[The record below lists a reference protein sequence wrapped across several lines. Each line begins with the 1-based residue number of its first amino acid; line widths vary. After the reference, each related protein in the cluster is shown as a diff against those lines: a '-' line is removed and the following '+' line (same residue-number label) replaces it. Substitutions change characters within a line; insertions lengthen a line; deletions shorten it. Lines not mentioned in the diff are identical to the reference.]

1 MKILMRSLIAL
12 CLAASVLIAAP
23 LSVAESPQ
31 AGKIRVLLD
40 PQGDASQVV
49 ISIYGSYL
57 LNDTL
62 SFQRGARLKLSA
74 QTGSLM
80 VYYEGL
86 VYEAG
91 NSLRLNRYGSVS
103 NAENG
108 LRLNDDLNLLEGDLH
123 VSLQDSAAMRLV
135 LHIGVEDYLKG
146 VVPYEMSD
154 SFPLEALKA
163 QAIAARSYA
172 LKGIRTDRDFDV
184 YDNTNDQVYR
194 GLNAGNTRALQAIS
208 MTEGLGLM
216 YQGEL
221 AQSYYTAS
229 NGGQVET
236 AFNAWGRESLP
247 YSRLTPDPYDLENP
261 ASEKRTYVV
270 PKAWQDSE
278 SAEPLRQLLFG
289 ALIPALE
296 SKGYDPEPSFI
307 SIHGIAGIRAIAPMY
322 GDTSDLMTRLAF
334 DVWLSARKPLAA
346 SSEGETSL
354 FSLATLSP
362 QAQASPSPL
371 DTWGPMERLSGP
383 LTVELAIFPDVEQ
396 ALGISINL
404 RDNEIVRVKEEE
416 SRFIVQSGRYGHGVG
431 LSQRGAEWMAKA
443 HAWTYEQILSYY
455 YPGTQLDRFVTT
467 PAERPLLASAFLT
480 TPGPRPTATPR
491 PTLIPLNVTAA
502 PDQWIVEVKGVAK
515 DSSLNLRD
523 EPQLTGKILY
533 QLLYGQRLLVLGQEQ
548 DGWLKVRV
556 DGLDGYVV
564 ASFVEKAP

>member
-12 CLAASVLIAAP
+12 FLAASVLIAAP
-23 LSVAESPQ
+23 LSAAESPQ

-40 PQGDASQVV
+40 SQGDASQVD
-49 ISIYGSYL
+49 IGIYGSYL

-86 VYEAG
+86 VYKAG
-91 NSLRLNRYGSVS
+91 NSIRLIRYGSVS
-103 NAENG
+103 NVENG

-123 VSLQDSAAMRLV
+123 VSLQDGAAMRLV

-163 QAIAARSYA
+163 QAVAARSYA

-194 GLNAGNTRALQAIS
+194 GLNAKNTRALQAIS

-247 YSRLTPDPYDLENP
+247 YSRLTSDPYDLENP
-261 ASEKRTYVV
+261 ASEKRTYAV

-278 SAEPLRQLLFG
+278 SIEPLRQLLFS
-289 ALIPALE
+289 ALIPILE
-296 SKGYDPEPSFI
+296 SKGYDPEPSYI
-307 SIHGIAGIRAIAPMY
+307 SIQGIAAIRAIAPMY
-322 GDTSDLMTRLAF
+322 GDTSDLMTLLAF

-346 SSEGETSL
+346 SSEGEISL
-354 FSLATLSP
+354 FSIATPSP

-371 DTWGPMERLSGP
+371 DTWGPMERLSAP
-383 LTVELAIFPDVEQ
+383 LTAELAIFPDVEQ
-396 ALGISINL
+396 ALGLSINL
-404 RDNEIVRVKEEE
+404 KDNEIIRVREEE
-416 SRFIVQSGRYGHGVG
+416 SRFILQSGRYGHGVG

-455 YPGTQLDRFVTT
+455 YPGTQIDRFVTT
-467 PAERPLLASAFLT
+467 SAERPLLAPAFLT

-491 PTLIPLNVTAA
+491 PTLIPLSVTAA
-502 PDQWIVEVKGVAK
+502 PEQWIAEVSGVAK

-523 EPQLTGKILY
+523 APQLSGKILY
-533 QLLYGQRLLVLGQEQ
+533 QLLFGQRLLVLGQEQ
-548 DGWLKVRV
+548 DGWLKVKV
-556 DGLDGYVV
+556 DGLEGYVV
-564 ASFVEKAP
+564 ASFVEKVP

>member
-1 MKILMRSLIAL
+1 LIAL
-12 CLAASVLIAAP
+12 FLVVSVLFAAP
-23 LSVAESPQ
+23 LSAAESPQ

-40 PQGDASQVV
+40 PQGDASQVE
-49 ISIYGSYL
+49 IGIYGSYL

-62 SFQRGARLKLSA
+62 SFQRGARLKLTA

-86 VYEAG
+86 VYKAG
-91 NSLRLNRYGSVS
+91 NSLRLIRYGGVS
-103 NAENG
+103 NVENG
-108 LRLNDDLNLLEGDLH
+108 LRLNDNLNLFEGDLH
-123 VSLQDSAAMRLV
+123 VSLQDGALHLV
-135 LHIGVEDYLKG
+135 LHIGTEDYLKG

-163 QAIAARSYA
+163 QAVAARSYA
-172 LKGIRTDRDFDV
+172 LKSIRTDRDFDV

-194 GLNAGNTRALQAIS
+194 GLNSDKKNALQAIS
-208 MTEGLGLM
+208 MTEGLGLV
-216 YQGEL
+216 YQGKL

-236 AFNAWGRESLP
+236 VFNAWGRESLP

-261 ASEKRTYVV
+261 ASEKRTYAVSKV
-270 PKAWQDSE
+270 WQDSE
-278 SAEPLRQLLFG
+278 SAEPLRQLLLG
-289 ALIPALE
+289 ALIPVLE
-296 SKGYDPEPSFI
+296 VMGYDPAPTFI
-307 SIHGIAGIRAIAPMY
+307 SIHGIAGIRATAPMF
-322 GDTSDLMTRLAF
+322 GGASDLMTRLAF

-346 SSEGETSL
+346 RSEDEVSL
-354 FSLATLSP
+354 YAPATPSP
-362 QAQASPSPL
+362 QAQASPSPQ
-371 DTWGPMERLSGP
+371 DTWGPMERLSAP

-396 ALGISINL
+396 ALGLSINL
-404 RDNEIVRVKEEE
+404 KDNEIVRVREEE
-416 SRFIVQSGRYGHGVG
+416 SRFILQSGRYGHGVG
-431 LSQRGAEWMAKA
+431 MSQRGAEWMAKA

-455 YPGTQLDRFVTT
+455 YPGTQLERFATT
-467 PAERPLLASAFLT
+467 PAERPLLAPAYLT

-502 PDQWIVEVKGVAK
+502 PNQWIAEVKGVAK

-523 EPQLTGKILY
+523 APQLNGKILY

-556 DGLDGYVV
+556 DGLEGYVV
-564 ASFVEKAP
+564 ASFVEKVL

>member
-1 MKILMRSLIAL
+1 MKTLMRKLIAL
-12 CLAASVLIAAP
+12 FLTAGVLIIAP
-23 LSVAESPQ
+23 FSLADGPQ
-31 AGKIRVLLD
+31 TGGIRVLLD
-40 PQGDASQVV
+40 AQGDASQVE

-86 VYEAG
+86 VYQAG
-91 NSLRLNRYGSVS
+91 STLQFIRYGSVP

-108 LRLNDDLNLLEGDLH
+108 LRLNDNLNLLEGDLH
-123 VSLQDSAAMRLV
+123 VSLQEGAIRLV

-163 QAIAARSYA
+163 QAVAARSYA
-172 LKGIRTDRDFDV
+172 LKSIRTDRDFDV

-194 GLNAGNTRALQAIS
+194 GLNAENKRALQAIT
-208 MTEGLGLM
+208 MTEGFGII

-236 AFNAWGRESLP
+236 AYNAWGRESLP

-261 ASEKRTYVV
+261 ASEMRTYAI
-270 PKAWQDSE
+270 PKVWQNSE
-278 SAEPLRQLLFG
+278 SYAPLRQLLISV
-289 ALIPALE
+289 LIPVLE
-296 SKGYDPEPSFI
+296 SKGYDPEASFI
-307 SIHGIAGIRAIAPMY
+307 DIRGIAGIRAIAPKY

-334 DVWLSARKPLAA
+334 DVWLSARKPLTA
-346 SSEGETSL
+346 STEGEISL
-354 FSLATLSP
+354 FSLATPSP
-362 QAQASPSPL
+362 QIQASPTPSAM
-371 DTWGPMERLSGP
+371 WGPMEKLIAP
-383 LTVELAIFPDVEQ
+383 LTVEIAIFPDAEQ
-396 ALGISINL
+396 ALGLSINL
-404 RDNEIVRVKEEE
+404 RDNEIIRVKEEE
-416 SRFIVQSGRYGHGVG
+416 NRFILQSGRYGHGVG

-443 HAWTYEQILSYY
+443 HAWTYEQILNYY
-455 YPGTQLDRFVTT
+455 YPGTQLERFATT
-467 PAERPLLASAFLT
+467 PAERPLLAPAFLT

-491 PTLIPLNVTAA
+491 PTLIPLSVTAA
-502 PDQWIVEVKGVAK
+502 PDQWIAQVNGVAR

-523 EPQLTGKILY
+523 APQLTGKILY
-533 QLLYGQRLLVLGQEQ
+533 QLFYGQRLLVLGQEL
-548 DGWLKVRV
+548 DGWLKVKV
-556 DGLDGYVV
+556 DSLEGYVV
-564 ASFVEKAP
+564 ASFVEKVP